1 LRLVLQALHETKGV
15 EFPALIQGYVDMN
28 WLYFSFF
35 LFVFT
40 CVVIAIVSRFTKRA
54 SIEQLAGLTYSS
66 VSAQHQAS
74 DRQSYG
80 FWEVFHT
87 VVILGIIAAIYV
99 YFW

>member
-1 LRLVLQALHETKGV
+1 
-15 EFPALIQGYVDMN
+15 VDIN
-28 WLYFSFF
+28 WLYFSFM

-40 CVVIAIVSRFTKRA
+40 CIVIAVVSKFTPKA
-54 SIEQLAGLTYSS
+54 STEQLVGLTYSS

-87 VVILGIIAAIYV
+87 VVILGIIISIYV